1 MNKTIYSKQYK
12 QIIDK
17 LSTARE
23 NLKLTQADVANAL
36 DKPQS
41 YISKIERC
49 ERRLDIAE
57 LIELSKIYKKDPKY
71 FFEI

>member
-1 MNKTIYSKQYK
+1 MNKTIYSKKYK
-12 QIIDK
+12 EIISR
-17 LSTARE
+17 LSKARE
-23 NLKLTQADVANAL
+23 ALKLTQADVASAL
-36 DKPQS
+36 GKPQS